1 MSERD
6 KQTARDIVDDYRRR
20 QQFTRN
26 AIFVAGFVVIV
37 LTAVAVFL
45 LLRQSSR
52 GASPSPE
59 ESETPEMTE
68 TAPPSPTAS
77 ETPVPTETLAPLLS
91 ESPPVEGTP
100 VSPGTS
106 TYQVQEGDTLAT
118 IAERFNIDFQTLLS
132 LNPDIDPDLIVVG
145 QELVVPAELGAEGS
159 ATPVPEGFSGLIE
172 YEVVSG
178 DTLLD
183 IANRFN
189 SSVAAIVAENGLE
202 NANDIQVGNVLRIP
216 ANVTEAAP
224 VESAAT
230 PEAATEPAMTE
241 TASP

>member
-37 LTAVAVFL
+37 VTAIVLFL
-45 LLRQSSR
+45 LLRQSAP
-52 GASPSPE
+52 GASPAAD
-59 ESETPEMTE
+59 ESETPAMTE
-68 TAPPSPTAS
+68 TAPATPTAS
-77 ETPVPTETLAPLLS
+77 ETPPPTETTAPVLS
-91 ESPPVEGTP
+91 DTPPLEGTAAR
-100 VSPGTS
+100 SGTS
-106 TYQVQEGDTLAT
+106 TYVVQEGDTLAT

-145 QELVVPAELGAEGS
+145 QELVVPPEQGAAGS

-178 DTLLD
+178 DTLLE

-202 NANDIQVGNVLRIP
+202 NANDIQVGVVLQIP
-216 ANVTEAAP
+216 ANVTE
-224 VESAAT
+224 
-230 PEAATEPAMTE
+230 
-241 TASP
+241 TANP

>member
-1 MSERD
+1 
-6 KQTARDIVDDYRRR
+6 V
-20 QQFTRN
+20 
-26 AIFVAGFVVIV
+26 
-37 LTAVAVFL
+37 
-45 LLRQSSR
+45 
-52 GASPSPE
+52 
-59 ESETPEMTE
+59 TE
-68 TAPPSPTAS
+68 TVPPSPTAS
-77 ETPVPTETLAPLLS
+77 ETPPPTETAAPLLS
-91 ESPPVEGTP
+91 ETPPLEGTP

-106 TYQVQEGDTLAT
+106 TYVVQEGDTLAT

-145 QELVVPAELGAEGS
+145 QEIVVPGEQVGAGT
-159 ATPVPEGFSGLIE
+159 ATAVPEGFSGLIE
-172 YEVVSG
+172 YRVVSG

-202 NANDIQVGNVLRIP
+202 NANDIQAGDVLQIP

-230 PEAATEPAMTE
+230 PEAATEQAVTE

>member
-6 KQTARDIVDDYRRR
+6 KRDARDIVDDYRRR
-20 QQFTRN
+20 QHFTRN

-45 LLRQSSR
+45 LLRQSAP
-52 GASPSPE
+52 GAAPSAE
-59 ESETPEMTE
+59 ESETPAMPETAAPTPTTSDTPLPTE
-68 TAPPSPTAS
+68 TA
-77 ETPVPTETLAPLLS
+77 APLLS
-91 ESPPVEGTP
+91 ETPALEGTP

-106 TYQVQEGDTLAT
+106 TYVVQEGDTLAT
-118 IAERFNIDFQTLLS
+118 IAEQFNIDFQTLLA

-145 QELVVPAELGAEGS
+145 QEIVVPAEQGAADS

-172 YEVVSG
+172 YRVVAG

-202 NANDIQVGNVLRIP
+202 NANDIQAGDVLQVP

-224 VESAAT
+224 GESGET
-230 PEAATEPAMTE
+230 PEAATEQVVTE
-241 TASP
+241 TVSP